1 MIILITEVL
10 EKQLRIEI
18 NDSNEWCFD
27 DSMSSFSNS
36 CSSWLRQLNW
46 WHGVIETSLIAITN
60 FYPQFAQ
67 ASRKCNGI
75 RICIVQYMPLTR
87 LKKPARFMDVYE
99 TYKCWDPQSLDLPFG
114 PSPWTSLWT
123 QSMGYP
129 CGPPLIFEDKF
140 YQRSK
145 WIFKHLK
152 WLLSYEL
159 LLLYHCS
166 NFLKFRTWVGFGLV
180 KEW

>member
-1 MIILITEVL
+1 
-10 EKQLRIEI
+10 
-18 NDSNEWCFD
+18 
-27 DSMSSFSNS
+27 
-36 CSSWLRQLNW
+36 
-46 WHGVIETSLIAITN
+46 
-60 FYPQFAQ
+60 
-67 ASRKCNGI
+67 
-75 RICIVQYMPLTR
+75 MPLTR

-152 WLLSYEL
+152 RLLSYEL

-166 NFLKFRTWVGFGLV
+166 NFLKHCSREEVVSYTDDFFLCRRIVYPLQTLFYHWQTYWILLMDQAENDLHITVLSVELV
-180 KEW
+180 RRLTNIVWK